1 MHIRKHYALASA
13 LTSTMHL
20 YRFIYIPAAQVS
32 DGRPSVMFFSVYF
45 TVPYGCRFLPFTI
58 ASVPFLYFYTP
69 SKDVIIYTGCPVKGG
84 TTDEG
89 ITHDEMNEKCK
100 IDSLHSWEV
109 WSVFFYSSASVRF
122 RDTHL
127 FSDRN
132 KQFPTVR

>member
-58 ASVPFLYFYTP
+58 ASVPPLFLYTF
-69 SKDVIIYTGCPVKGG
+69 
-84 TTDEG
+84 
-89 ITHDEMNEKCK
+89 
-100 IDSLHSWEV
+100 
-109 WSVFFYSSASVRF
+109 
-122 RDTHL
+122 
-127 FSDRN
+127 
-132 KQFPTVR
+132 